1 LAATLT
7 LYAHDIQEYSNI
19 ARLFDVFLALD
30 PVFPLYLFTQI
41 VMERKE
47 ELFEIPDDEPE
58 MLHSI
63 LSKLPKPLDLEG
75 WISRA
80 ILLLGK
86 RPPEK
91 LSTWRRVSKY
101 SVLKTSRTT
110 SPSLSLEAAE
120 KTFAYQC
127 QELRSAELRKQR
139 LVALVK
145 HKTPILVGLSVLI
158 GVSSIA
164 VGMYARN
171 HGGVESL
178 PGLAVVLRA
187 SAAIRRLM

>member
-1 LAATLT
+1 
-7 LYAHDIQEYSNI
+7 
-19 ARLFDVFLALD
+19 
-30 PVFPLYLFTQI
+30 
-41 VMERKE
+41 MERKE

-80 ILLLGK
+80 ILLLGR

-127 QELRSAELRKQR
+127 QELRSAEMRKQR

-158 GVSSIA
+158 GASSI
-164 VGMYARN
+164 VLGMYALN
-171 HGGVESL
+171 HEDVESL